1 MGKSCCGDM
10 DSKETKEN
18 SVAPEGSKETIFKLR
33 GLDCADE
40 VAALKRS
47 LVHPSI
53 FKFDANIMDESVKV
67 YHRPELN
74 TQEIVRL
81 IEKAGLKVV
90 DSVELSFLA
99 GHKKQIYLISSSGI
113 ILIIGMI
120 LEWFTETPDS
130 VRLPIFLISI
140 GLSGYLVF
148 PKAIRALRDLSLD
161 MNVLMSIAVVGALL
175 IREYSEAATVVFL
188 FAIAELLE
196 ALSVTRARKA
206 IRDVLKITP
215 KFAKVITS
223 EGTIEKDVNEIAV
236 GETVL
241 IRPGESVPLDGIVI
255 EGSSSF
261 NQSALTGES
270 IPVEKSKGDT
280 VLAGTLNGLGAVKVE
295 VTAAFRDT
303 KVSKII
309 SLIES
314 AQNEKA
320 PSQRFVDSFAK
331 IYTPAILV
339 LALIVAFIVPIVFN
353 ADFNVWIYRSLV
365 LLVIGCPCALVIA
378 TPVSVVSGLTSLA
391 RRGVLVKGGVFLEAL
406 GQIRAIAVD
415 KTGTITEGEPRVLG
429 VKNFSSIDEKE
440 LIRITASL
448 ENMTTHPLASA
459 VIEYA
464 KAKNISP
471 GKVEEFQHVNGR
483 GGKGLF
489 EGHWYFVGNHAFAH
503 ELGVCTPELE
513 QYLSSVELDGRS
525 VIIAG
530 HMNHDG
536 HLGEILTVFSVGD
549 EIKADS
555 AKAIRELH
563 EAGIKEVIMISGDN
577 QKTAEAIAKK
587 VGIDKARGDLLPDDK
602 VREISELVAKYKHVG
617 MIGDGV
623 NDAPALAHASVG
635 IAMGAAGSD
644 VAIETAD
651 VALMR
656 DELSELPKAIL
667 HGRRVLR
674 VIRFNIGFA
683 IFIKIIFFILAFLG
697 YSNLWMAVAADM
709 GASLFVTFNALR
721 LLKIDGVKK
730 ARQDL

>member
-1 MGKSCCGDM
+1 MGNSCCGDS
-10 DSKETKEN
+10 DSNESKEKTT
-18 SVAPEGSKETIFKLR
+18 APMGSKETTFKLQ

-47 LVHPSI
+47 LVHPDI
-53 FKFDANIMDESVKV
+53 YKFDANIMGESVKV

-90 DSVELSFLA
+90 DSNELSFVE
-99 GHKKQIYLISSSGI
+99 GHKKQIYLISGSTV
-113 ILIIGMI
+113 ILVIGMA
-120 LEWFTETPDS
+120 LEWFTKTPDN
-130 VRLPIFLISI
+130 VRLPIFLCSI
-140 GLSGYLVF
+140 VLSGYLVF
-148 PKAIRALRDLSLD
+148 PKAFRALKSLSLD
-161 MNVLMSIAVVGALL
+161 MNVLMAIAVVGALF
-175 IREYSEAATVVFL
+175 IREYSEAATVVLL
-188 FAIAELLE
+188 FSIAELLE

-215 KFAKVITS
+215 KFAKVIS
-223 EGTIEKDVNEIAV
+223 PEGTTEKEVTEISV
-236 GETVL
+236 GEVVL
-241 IRPGESVPLDGIVI
+241 IRPGESVPLDGVII
-255 EGSSSF
+255 EGTSSF
-261 NQSALTGES
+261 NQAALTGES
-270 IPVEKSKGDT
+270 VPVEKKKGDT
-280 VLAGTLNGLGAVKVE
+280 VLAGTLNELGAVKVE

-314 AQNEKA
+314 AQSEKA

-339 LALIVAFIVPIVFN
+339 LAFVVAFLVPLIFH
-353 ADFNVWIYRSLV
+353 ADFDVWIYRSLV

-391 RRGVLVKGGVFLEAL
+391 RRGVLVKGGVILEAL
-406 GQIRAIAVD
+406 GQIQAMALD
-415 KTGTITEGEPRVLG
+415 KTGTITQGKPKVLG
-429 VKNFSSIDEKE
+429 VKHFSAITENE
-440 LIRITASL
+440 IIRITASL

-464 KAKNISP
+464 KAKNITP
-471 GKVEEFQHVNGR
+471 GKVDEFQHVNGR

-503 ELGVCTPELE
+503 ELGVCTPALE
-513 QYLSSVELDGRS
+513 DYLSSVELEGLS
-525 VIIAG
+525 VIVAG

-536 HLGEILTVFSVGD
+536 HLGEILSVFSVGD
-549 EIKADS
+549 AIKADS
-555 AKAIRELH
+555 AKAIKELH

-577 QKTAEAIAKK
+577 QKTADAIARK
-587 VGIDKARGDLLPDDK
+587 VGIDKAKGDLLPDDK
-602 VREISELVAKYKHVG
+602 VREIKELVSKYKYVG
-617 MIGDGV
+617 MVGDGV
-623 NDAPALAHASVG
+623 NDAPALAHATVG

-667 HGRRVLR
+667 HGRKVLR

-683 IFIKIIFFILAFLG
+683 IFIKVIFFVLAFLG

-721 LLKIDGVKK
+721 LLKVESK
-730 ARQDL
+730 